1 MRGKI
6 SSIDDRRVNRQA
18 HATCLVDRQDDDS
31 YLHQAAPFVGDQF
44 KSPNSL
50 ACPANG
56 AHGPIGVEPLSDV
69 TNQGRL
75 EEYRAV
81 WERKPVLRTIY
92 KHYYRRITA
101 LTVSGRTLEIGGGSG
116 NLKQFLPDVVSTD
129 ILPGAWL
136 DTMADAQRLPFRDCA
151 FDNIVFVDVLHHIE
165 DPAAFFAEASR
176 VLRDGGRIV
185 MVEPA
190 ITPVS
195 YPFYKFIHQEPVLMK
210 VDPLCSP
217 ARREFRRDPFDSNQA
232 IPSLL
237 FGRHRAAFGQRFP
250 EFTIT
255 TRRFL
260 SLVAYPLSGGFQ
272 RWCLIPRRAVSLLL
286 RIEDRLEGLIGPL
299 MGFRL
304 LVALSYREPQLR
316 EGRDS

>member
-1 MRGKI
+1 M
-6 SSIDDRRVNRQA
+6 
-18 HATCLVDRQDDDS
+18 
-31 YLHQAAPFVGDQF
+31 
-44 KSPNSL
+44 
-50 ACPANG
+50 
-56 AHGPIGVEPLSDV
+56 EPLSSATDH
-69 TNQGRL
+69 GRL
-75 EEYRAV
+75 DEYRAI

-92 KHYYRRITA
+92 RHYYRRIIE
-101 LTVSGRTLEIGGGSG
+101 LTVPGRTLEIGGGSG
-116 NLKQFLPDVVSTD
+116 NLKEFLPDVVSTD

-136 DTMADAQRLPFRDCA
+136 DAMADAQRLPFRDSV

-165 DPAAFFAEASR
+165 DPAAFFTEARR

-195 YPFYKFIHQEPVLMK
+195 YPFYKFIHEEPVLMR
-210 VDPLCSP
+210 VDPLRAP
-217 ARREFRRDPFDSNQA
+217 EPRAQRRDPFDSNQA
-232 IPSLL
+232 IPTLL
-237 FGRHRAAFGQRFP
+237 FGRHRAAFERRFP

-272 RWCLIPRRAVSLLL
+272 RWCLLPRQATATLL
-286 RIEDRLEGLIGPL
+286 RIEDRLERSIGPL

-304 LVALSYREPQLR
+304 LVALSYDQGVYKPLGDRTVHA
-316 EGRDS
+316 SA